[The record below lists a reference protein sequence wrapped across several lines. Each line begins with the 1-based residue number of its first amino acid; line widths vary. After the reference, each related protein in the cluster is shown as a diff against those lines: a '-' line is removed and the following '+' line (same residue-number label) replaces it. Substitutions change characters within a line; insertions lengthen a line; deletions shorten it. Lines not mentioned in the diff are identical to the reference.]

1 MRLPRRPRPLLA
13 IAALAL
19 PGALEALPEGEAGG
33 GAIERM
39 FEPSPDET
47 TGADVELGIDYDRLE
62 EQVLGLL
69 PDGAVVSV
77 ARALV
82 DRRVELSV
90 SGDRALVLVRITL
103 D

>member
-1 MRLPRRPRPLLA
+1 MA

-19 PGALEALPEGEAGG
+19 PSALEALPAAGEAGG

-39 FEPSPDET
+39 FEQSPDDP
-47 TGADVELGIDYDRLE
+47 ALPVVELKVDYDRLE

-69 PDGAVVSV
+69 PDGAVVTV

-90 SGDRALVLVRITL
+90 TGDRALVLVRITL
-103 D
+103 E